1 MYLLRGVPGRRVERT
16 KPMLSTTRVRLVAL
30 DLDGTLIGDDLVLR
44 PRVREAVAKARE
56 AGVAVTIVTGR
67 MFGAARPFVQALAID
82 GPVVCYQGAAI
93 FDAATGATLRETTVQ
108 GDVTRDTLR
117 WAHEHGVHAQC
128 YAGDRLYVDEINRF
142 SKRYTDLARVEPV
155 VVPSLREAFAE
166 RPTIKIV
173 LVDDAERAN
182 HHLAALRALLGERAY
197 LTRSHVD
204 FVEVVDPRVN
214 KGEALGFVAQRHGVS
229 LDETLAVGDAW
240 NDVPLLDAAAIGVA
254 MGSGPPE
261 LLAHADHVVGDVA
274 HDGVAEAIERY
285 ALGEATSTR

>member
-1 MYLLRGVPGRRVERT
+1 MVSSAPIRF
-16 KPMLSTTRVRLVAL
+16 VAL
-30 DLDGTLIGDDLVLR
+30 DLDGTLVGEDLVLR
-44 PRVREAVAKARE
+44 PRVLQAVADAR
-56 AGVAVTIVTGR
+56 ARGVAFTIVTGR
-67 MFGAARPFVQALAID
+67 MFQSSRPFARALGIT
-82 GPVVCYQGAAI
+82 GPMVCYQGAAI
-93 FDAATGATLRETTVQ
+93 FDVASGATLRQTPVHQ
-108 GDVTRDTLR
+108 DVTHDTLA

-128 YAGDRLYVDEINRF
+128 YADDTLYVEQINRF

-182 HHLAALRALLGERAY
+182 QHLAALRPLLGTRAY

-204 FVEVVDPRVN
+204 FVEVVDPTVN
-214 KGEALGFVAQRHGVS
+214 KGEALAFVAERYGVS
-229 LDETLAVGDAW
+229 LGETLAVGDAW
-240 NDVPLLDAAAIGVA
+240 NDVPLLDAAAVGVA

-261 LLAHADHVVGDVA
+261 LLQRADHVVGDVA

-285 ALGEATSTR
+285 VLQ